1 MAISRLCV
9 LAVAFCA
16 TAANAEVFTVQR
28 AAGVPRIA
36 IDGVP
41 VAGTAAIPWIGH
53 SPGESTGS
61 LRPFHDI
68 AGIRF
73 TSDVWMVNARN
84 YPARH
89 WWLDEG
95 VYDWEL
101 FDRLA
106 TGLASASTNAYIF
119 PRIKIDP
126 PPKWFA
132 AHPEELYTSRGQM
145 LIVRPD
151 SSAWRAL
158 YRRMMRD
165 MVAHVDASDYAG
177 RVMGYHIGALSCGE
191 WIVNPLAK
199 TNFPSIRGV
208 PVDTHDPLPP
218 YAISSE
224 RRKAIDDLTSSV
236 ADAVIDSA
244 ACMRGL
250 VGRRKL
256 LGSFFGYLGLS
267 HEKMRRVFDSGLID
281 FFASPPFYGKA
292 RDAGNAGVSQMLYP
306 ASLRLNGYVYFEETD
321 YRTFL
326 SDLRFVPQ
334 TMVRPRPLDEAVNVV
349 RRSIGR
355 VLAEGYENWW
365 FLLGG
370 PETFSHPRL
379 MEAIRVGAEVE
390 RRTLHTALWK
400 PAEVAVFTS
409 ADEYATSR
417 MAMAYSNEF
426 MNACTRSVFVNELP
440 KCGVPCDSYELGDI
454 ANPNLP
460 DYKAYLFPNAFT
472 LTDSQRAAIK
482 ARVRRQGKTAIW
494 VYAPG
499 YFKDGAGSVENIAD
513 LTGVEVEERYP
524 VADAIC
530 TRRFVPTGAR
540 AVERDGWKS
549 LYLPMPP
556 DAATLREAFR
566 SAGAHVWMESSDVFS
581 AGRGFVMCHASSD
594 GEKRIR
600 LPGVCDVTEVFGASR
615 PRRGVTEIREK
626 MTRGETRVFE
636 LADPSAEKAGTPLE
650 VLMSGNSFTTSVMR
664 E

>member
-1 MAISRLCV
+1 MTISRLGV
-9 LAVAFCA
+9 VAVALCA
-16 TAANAEVFTVQR
+16 AAANGEEFTIRR

-41 VAGTAAIPWIGH
+41 VAGTAAMPWIGH
-53 SPGESTGS
+53 RPGESTES

-73 TSDVWMVNARN
+73 ASDVWMVNSSN

-95 VYDWEL
+95 VYDWDL
-101 FDRLA
+101 FDRLV
-106 TGLASASTNAYIF
+106 TGLTSASTNAYIF

-126 PPKWFA
+126 PPKWFD
-132 AHPEELYTSRGQM
+132 AHPEELYTSRGKM

-158 YRRMMRD
+158 YRRMLRD
-165 MVAHVDASDYAG
+165 MVAHVDASDYSG

-191 WIVNPLAK
+191 WIVSPLAK
-199 TNFPSIRGV
+199 TNFPSFRGAL
-208 PVDTHDPLPP
+208 VDTHDPLPP

-244 ACMRGL
+244 ECMRGL

-256 LGSFFGYLGLS
+256 IGSFFGYLGLS

-281 FFASPPFYGKA
+281 FFASPPFYGSA
-292 RDAGNAGVSQMLYP
+292 RDAGNAGVSQMMYP

-326 SDLRFVPQ
+326 SDRHFMPL
-334 TMVRPRPLDEAVNVV
+334 TMVRPRPLSEAVNIV

-370 PETFSHPRL
+370 PETFSHPML
-379 MEAIRVGAEVE
+379 MESIRTGAEIE
-390 RRTLHTALWK
+390 RRTLLTAQWE

-440 KCGVPCDSYELGDI
+440 KCGVPYDSYELGDI

-460 DYKAYLFPNAFT
+460 DYKAYFFPNAFT
-472 LTDSQRAAIK
+472 LTDSQRESIK
-482 ARVRRQGKTAIW
+482 ARVRRRGKTAIW

-499 YFKDGAGSVENIAD
+499 YFRDSVGNVGNIAD
-513 LTGVEVEERYP
+513 ITGVEVRECYP
-524 VADAIC
+524 VDSAIC
-530 TRRFVPTGAR
+530 TRRFVPKGATTI
-540 AVERDGWKS
+540 EKDGWRG

-556 DAATLREAFR
+556 DAAVLREAFR
-566 SAGAHVWMESSDVFS
+566 RAGAHVWMETGDVLS
-581 AGRGFVMCHASSD
+581 AGRGFLMCHASSD
-594 GEKRIR
+594 GEKLIR
-600 LPGVCDVTEVFGASR
+600 LPGACDVTEVFGASM
-615 PRRGVTEIREK
+615 PRRGVTELSEK
-626 MTRGETRVFE
+626 MAFGETRVFA
-636 LADPSAEKAGTPLE
+636 LRPAPS
-650 VLMSGNSFTTSVMR
+650 SGVSLCTAK
-664 E
+664 

>member
-1 MAISRLCV
+1 MTISRLCV
-9 LAVAFCA
+9 IAVAFCA
-16 TAANAEVFTVQR
+16 ATAKGEVFTVRR

-41 VAGTAAIPWIGH
+41 VAGTAVIPWMGH
-53 SPGESTGS
+53 RPGESTES

-73 TSDVWMVNARN
+73 SSDVWMVNSRN

-89 WWLDEG
+89 WWLDDG
-95 VYDWEL
+95 VYDWDL
-101 FDRLA
+101 FDSLA
-106 TGLASASTNAYIF
+106 RGLTSASTNAYIF

-132 AHPEELYTSRGQM
+132 AHPDELYTSRGQM

-151 SSAWRAL
+151 SAAWRAL

-165 MVAHVDASDYAG
+165 MVAHVEASDYSE

-191 WIVNPLAK
+191 WIASPLSK
-199 TNFPSIRGV
+199 TNFPSYLGAS
-208 PVDTHDPLPP
+208 VDTHDPLPP
-218 YAISSE
+218 YEISAE
-224 RRKAIDDLTSSV
+224 RRKAIDELTSSI

-244 ACMRGL
+244 ECMRGL
-250 VGRRKL
+250 VGRKKL

-292 RDAGNAGVSQMLYP
+292 RDAGSAGMSQMLYP

-326 SDLRFVPQ
+326 SELQFMPL
-334 TMVRPRPLDEAVNVV
+334 TMVRPRPLDEAVNII
-349 RRSIGR
+349 RRTIGR

-370 PETFSHPRL
+370 PKTFSHPRL
-379 MEAIRVGAEVE
+379 MESIRIGAEAE
-390 RRTLHTALWK
+390 RRTLQTAQWK

-426 MNACTRSVFVNELP
+426 LNACVRSVFVNELP
-440 KCGVPCDSYELGDI
+440 KCGVPYDSYELGDI
-454 ANPNLP
+454 ANPNLL
-460 DYKAYLFPNAFT
+460 DYKAYFFPNAFT
-472 LTDSQRAAIK
+472 LSDSQRKAIK
-482 ARVRRQGKTAIW
+482 ARVMRRGKTAIW

-499 YFKDGAGSVENIAD
+499 YFRDGVGNVGNIAD
-513 LTGVEVEERYP
+513 MTGVEVEERYP
-524 VADAIC
+524 VADEIC
-530 TRRFVPTGAR
+530 TRRFVPKGATTI
-540 AVERDGWKS
+540 EKDGWRS

-556 DAATLREAFR
+556 DAAKLRELFR
-566 SAGAHVWMESSDVFS
+566 RAGAHVWIETGDVLS

-594 GEKRIR
+594 GEKLIR
-600 LPGVCDVTEVFGASR
+600 LPGAYDVTEVFGASL
-615 PRRGVTEIREK
+615 PRRGVTELAEK
-626 MTRGETRVFE
+626 MAFGETRVYA
-636 LADPSAEKAGTPLE
+636 LRPSPQ
-650 VLMSGNSFTTSVMR
+650 SGVPDGGR
-664 E
+664 K